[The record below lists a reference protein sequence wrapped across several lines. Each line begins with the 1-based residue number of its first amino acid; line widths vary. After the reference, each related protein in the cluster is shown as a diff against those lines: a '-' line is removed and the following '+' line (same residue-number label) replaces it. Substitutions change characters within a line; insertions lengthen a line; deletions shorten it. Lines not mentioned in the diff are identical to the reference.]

1 MPGLRHAKSLPLFNS
16 AFAAAVQYPQTVIR
30 INRRSSTG
38 VRHRLRSAR
47 MNVPGLD
54 EPNATPGLAGRVREK
69 AGEPEATGCVVTVTF
84 PHDRT
89 GERRRPGFLTVHLL

>member
-1 MPGLRHAKSLPLFNS
+1 
-16 AFAAAVQYPQTVIR
+16 
-30 INRRSSTG
+30 
-38 VRHRLRSAR
+38 

-89 GERRRPGFLTVHLL
+89 GEHRRPGFLTVHLL